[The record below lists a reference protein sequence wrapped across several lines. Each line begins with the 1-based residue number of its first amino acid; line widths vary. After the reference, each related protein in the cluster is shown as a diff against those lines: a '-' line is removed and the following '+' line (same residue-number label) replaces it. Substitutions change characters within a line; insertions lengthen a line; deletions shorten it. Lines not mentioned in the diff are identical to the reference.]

1 MNIGGISM
9 DEYKNYNDN
18 MEPNSNDIMLSSNA
32 HNSNSNEIK
41 DNELTQTHVQ
51 NQCFT
56 EKIKNQ
62 ERSKNK
68 KFSFRKIVAFA
79 LVAVMLGGFFQ
90 LGMEF
95 SKPLINNYINPMIGN
110 NVNESNRFSF
120 NDHNKDNLSN
130 TNSDNLEEV
139 VNSKYTST
147 SKYYV
152 SPVVEIA
159 ENVKPSIVTIT
170 STVQSK
176 DWFNNQFDKE
186 GTGSG
191 IIFGED
197 EDVIFIVTNYH
208 VIQNAKSVDITF
220 FNSENMHANV
230 VGYEKEYDLAVLSV
244 SKKDMKN
251 DLMNKIRIAKLGDSN
266 QIDVGELAV
275 AIGNPLGKQYSNTV
289 TVGYISAI
297 NRTFESTDKSI
308 SLIQTD
314 AAINPGNS
322 GGALVNAK
330 SEVIG
335 INSYKLEAT
344 SVEGMGFAIPV
355 NDAKPIIEDIVNK
368 IDRPVLGITGRD
380 ITDEMSD
387 FYDVPIGILV
397 YEVVEG
403 SGADMAGIEP
413 QDIIFEF
420 GNVKIFNFAE
430 LSQEI
435 EKYKVGDV
443 VSVKVARKSGNRFKK
458 VELKVRLTDSKSI
471 MMP

>member
-1 MNIGGISM
+1 M
-9 DEYKNYNDN
+9 DEFKNYNEN
-18 MEPNSNDIMLSSNA
+18 TESNSNDVMLSSNN
-32 HNSNSNEIK
+32 HYSNSNEVK
-41 DNELTQTHVQ
+41 DDEFTQTYVPK
-51 NQCFT
+51 QCFT

-62 ERSKNK
+62 ESTKRKQFNFK
-68 KFSFRKIVAFA
+68 KIVAFA
-79 LVAVMLGGFFQ
+79 LIAAMLGGFFQ

-95 SKPLINNYINPMIGN
+95 SKPIINKYINPMIAN

-120 NDHNKDNLSN
+120 DSNTENLSN
-130 TNSDNLEEV
+130 NNMKEV
-139 VNSKYTST
+139 SKYTST

-220 FNSENMHANV
+220 FNSESMRASV

-251 DLMNKIRIAKLGDSN
+251 NLMNNIRIAKLGDSN
-266 QIDVGELAV
+266 QIKVGELAV

-297 NRTFESTDKSI
+297 NRTLESTDKSI

-335 INSYKLEAT
+335 INSYKLAST
-344 SVEGMGFAIPV
+344 DVEGMGFAIPV

-380 ITDEMSD
+380 ITNEMSD

-397 YEVVEG
+397 YEVVQG
-403 SGADMAGIEP
+403 SGADIAGIKP

-420 GNVKIFNFAE
+420 GNVKIFNFEE
-430 LSQEI
+430 LSHEI

-458 VELKVRLTDSKSI
+458 VELNVKLTDSKSI
-471 MMP
+471 VMP